1 MRKRDQG
8 STRVGQVETDV
19 YHFDFKRVSQKNERL
34 ENIAH
39 FFVL

>member
-8 STRVGQVETDV
+8 STRLGQIETDV

-34 ENIAH
+34 ENNVH
-39 FFVL
+39 LFVL